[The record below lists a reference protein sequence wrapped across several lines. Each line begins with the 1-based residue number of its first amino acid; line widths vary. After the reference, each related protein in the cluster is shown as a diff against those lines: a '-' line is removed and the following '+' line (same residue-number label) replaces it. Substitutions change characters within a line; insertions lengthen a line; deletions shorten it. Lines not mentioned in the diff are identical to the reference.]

1 MKIRESGSFEQQESL
16 SIAKENFKTAISLT
30 ADFRQKDLSKLTQKG
45 GFGLPT

>member
-45 GFGLPT
+45 GFRLPT